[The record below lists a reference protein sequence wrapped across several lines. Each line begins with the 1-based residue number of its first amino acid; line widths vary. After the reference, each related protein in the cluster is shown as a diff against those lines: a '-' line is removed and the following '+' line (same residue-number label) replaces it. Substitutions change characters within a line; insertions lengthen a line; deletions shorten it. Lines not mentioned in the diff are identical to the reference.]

1 MTFLVFRFRDSSVP
15 VSGNLVQKSSSSES
29 LRCRSKEKVELTCAG
44 FGKFPLSLSLCNCAD

>member
-44 FGKFPLSLSLCNCAD
+44 FGKFPLSLSPSL